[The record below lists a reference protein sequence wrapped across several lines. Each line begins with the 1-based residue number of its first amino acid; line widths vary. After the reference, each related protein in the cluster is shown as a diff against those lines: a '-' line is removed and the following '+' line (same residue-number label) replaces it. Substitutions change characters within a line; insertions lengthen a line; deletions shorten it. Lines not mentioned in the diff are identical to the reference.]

1 MIRLGNVIRQNCVA
15 RTNVKQKESWPAV
28 VKRNLV
34 IKRNSREKAQSPNQ
48 RKLVTKLVSTDTKY
62 GEIHSNA
69 RRGNARSTA
78 KTPPFLRSP
87 TEKSIGRLL
96 HDGNF
101 ARNNNVIV
109 VFDEFFNDRHP
120 KTTKTLPAD
129 VEL

>member
-1 MIRLGNVIRQNCVA
+1 MNDAYVLKNLYYCRRCRYWGLGNVIRQNCIA
-15 RTNVKQKESWPAV
+15 WMNVKQKESWPAV

-34 IKRNSREKAQSPNQ
+34 IKRNSREKAQSPNR

-62 GEIHSNA
+62 GEIHNNT

-101 ARNNNVIV
+101 ARNNTA
-109 VFDEFFNDRHP
+109 DRS
-120 KTTKTLPAD
+120 
-129 VEL
+129 VR